1 MTGLLILLAA
11 IFTGCSC
18 YYLSCAFADIPTVR
32 TSKAMMTTRKQTGS
46 GSEKLF
52 DVYLTRIAR
61 LLAPVIRLD
70 PVKRGKLQTTL
81 EIAELSLTPE
91 AYTAKA
97 FLSALAVAFLSL
109 PLFLIMP
116 LLGFL
121 VLGLSILMWFSTYYG
136 AFDYVKKRKVLIEQ
150 ELPRLAVSIQQS
162 LAGGDTGNNFLHRLF
177 AFHLQT
183 IRRVITNRRA
193 VQFFVNQ
200 AFQFA
205 VFHHHSLMLCGQ
217 LRTPPAW
224 RHAPV
229 YGRQSDEGNPALHAV
244 YPPMPTVRGSL

>member
-97 FLSALAVAFLSL
+97 GQYLRNQRGDFYISDGVKIIIAV
-109 PLFLIMP
+109 
-116 LLGFL
+116 
-121 VLGLSILMWFSTYYG
+121 VLGALLLAALTTIFNDTVIPRITQEIEGLFS
-136 AFDYVKKRKVLIEQ
+136 
-150 ELPRLAVSIQQS
+150 
-162 LAGGDTGNNFLHRLF
+162 
-177 AFHLQT
+177 
-183 IRRVITNRRA
+183 
-193 VQFFVNQ
+193 
-200 AFQFA
+200 
-205 VFHHHSLMLCGQ
+205 
-217 LRTPPAW
+217 
-224 RHAPV
+224 
-229 YGRQSDEGNPALHAV
+229 
-244 YPPMPTVRGSL
+244 

>member
-97 FLSALAVAFLSL
+97 FLLSL
-109 PLFLIMP
+109 IH
-116 LLGFL
+116 
-121 VLGLSILMWFSTYYG
+121 I
-136 AFDYVKKRKVLIEQ
+136 
-150 ELPRLAVSIQQS
+150 
-162 LAGGDTGNNFLHRLF
+162 
-177 AFHLQT
+177 
-183 IRRVITNRRA
+183 
-193 VQFFVNQ
+193 
-200 AFQFA
+200 
-205 VFHHHSLMLCGQ
+205 
-217 LRTPPAW
+217 
-224 RHAPV
+224 
-229 YGRQSDEGNPALHAV
+229 
-244 YPPMPTVRGSL
+244 

>member
-97 FLSALAVAFLSL
+97 FFKCPGSGISVPAAISHHALTGISGSWTLHTDVVLHLLWSL
-109 PLFLIMP
+109 
-116 LLGFL
+116 
-121 VLGLSILMWFSTYYG
+121 
-136 AFDYVKKRKVLIEQ
+136 
-150 ELPRLAVSIQQS
+150 
-162 LAGGDTGNNFLHRLF
+162 
-177 AFHLQT
+177 
-183 IRRVITNRRA
+183 
-193 VQFFVNQ
+193 
-200 AFQFA
+200 
-205 VFHHHSLMLCGQ
+205 
-217 LRTPPAW
+217 
-224 RHAPV
+224 
-229 YGRQSDEGNPALHAV
+229 
-244 YPPMPTVRGSL
+244 

>member
-81 EIAELSLTPE
+81 EIFKCPGSGISVPAAISHHALTGISGSWTLHTDVVLHLLWSL
-91 AYTAKA
+91 
-97 FLSALAVAFLSL
+97 
-109 PLFLIMP
+109 
-116 LLGFL
+116 
-121 VLGLSILMWFSTYYG
+121 
-136 AFDYVKKRKVLIEQ
+136 
-150 ELPRLAVSIQQS
+150 
-162 LAGGDTGNNFLHRLF
+162 
-177 AFHLQT
+177 
-183 IRRVITNRRA
+183 
-193 VQFFVNQ
+193 
-200 AFQFA
+200 
-205 VFHHHSLMLCGQ
+205 
-217 LRTPPAW
+217 
-224 RHAPV
+224 
-229 YGRQSDEGNPALHAV
+229 
-244 YPPMPTVRGSL
+244 

>member
-121 VLGLSILMWFSTYYG
+121 VLGLSILMWFSTYCG

-162 LAGGDTGNNFLHRLF
+162 LANDRDVLKL
-177 AFHLQT
+177 L
-183 IRRVITNRRA
+183 V
-193 VQFFVNQ
+193 
-200 AFQFA
+200 
-205 VFHHHSLMLCGQ
+205 S
-217 LRTPPAW
+217 
-224 RHAPV
+224 
-229 YGRQSDEGNPALHAV
+229 
-244 YPPMPTVRGSL
+244 